1 MLIAVETIIQAMAY
15 VMQVVPV
22 GTNIGLLRLMWAMSN
37 GSFLKSRGAVHGA
50 LAESGFTEGE
60 IRRSWAALGYGS
72 WRIDELLTT
81 WAQQVARAN
90 QWRERRYGGYRV
102 RSIDFTAFW
111 RPCLSGDV
119 SKHYNS
125 TAQKALPAIVFGVMS
140 LSGAIGSKRLPLL
153 SVIERCA
160 APMSERDFRRQFLE
174 KVAKSSVALEI
185 NVMDAGFTLS
195 ELLEKQVKQVVLR
208 LAKNCTAR
216 RNHRP
221 LTGKRGRPAEF
232 GELIRPLARSHRGK
246 RIAATAV
253 ADETGEFSQQG
264 RTIHYR
270 AWHQLVLSE
279 QKPSPTHQTFSIYV
293 FSDPLYPNP
302 LVLATDL
309 ALTAHNIYLVYLDRW
324 PVEHPPLAAKQ
335 MIGLHRQFVFAD
347 EARYRLPEL
356 ALLTGNILAHVA
368 AQLPPLP
375 TGFWDHAPQPTPGRL
390 RRLLGRAV
398 FPDLLEVDPQLRQKH
413 SLTDHLPKGV
423 AAHRRHKR
431 LL

>member
-22 GTNIGLLRLMWAMSN
+22 GTNLGLLRIMWAMSN

-50 LAESGFTEGE
+50 LAESGFTVGE
-60 IRRSWAALGYGS
+60 IRRSWAALSYGS

-81 WAQQVARAN
+81 WAQQVASAN

-119 SKHYNS
+119 SKHYNR

-140 LSGAIGSKRLPLL
+140 LSGVIGSKRLPLL
-153 SVIERCA
+153 SGIERCA
-160 APMSERDFRRQFLE
+160 ATMSERTFRQQFLE
-174 KVAKSSVALEI
+174 KVAQSSVALEI

-195 ELLEKQVKQVVLR
+195 ELQEKQVKQLVLR

-221 LTGKRGRPAEF
+221 LTLKRGRPTEF
-232 GELIRPLARSHRGK
+232 GELIRPLARTHRGK
-246 RIAATAV
+246 PIAATAV
-253 ADETGEFSQQG
+253 ADESGEFSQQG
-264 RTIHYR
+264 RTIPYR
-270 AWHQLVLSE
+270 AWHQLVLSA
-279 QKPSPTHQTFSIYV
+279 QKPSPTNQTFSLYV
-293 FSDPLYPNP
+293 FDDPLYTNP

-309 ALTAHNIYLVYLDRW
+309 AITAHNVYLVYLDRW

-335 MIGLHRQFVFAD
+335 MMGLHRQFVFAA

-375 TGFWDHAPQPTPGRL
+375 TGFWDRIPQPTPGRL
-390 RRLLGRAV
+390 RRLLARAV
-398 FPDLLEVDPQLRQKH
+398 FPDLLEVDPQLRQKN
-413 SLTDHLPKGV
+413 SLTNHLPKGV
-423 AAHRRHKR
+423 AAHRRHKP

>member
-22 GTNIGLLRLMWAMSN
+22 GTNIGLLRIMWAMSN

-50 LAESGFTEGE
+50 LAESGFAAGE

-72 WRIDELLTT
+72 WRIDEMLTT
-81 WAQQVARAN
+81 WAQQVASAN
-90 QWRERRYGGYRV
+90 QWCERRYGGYRV

-125 TAQKALPAIVFGVMS
+125 TAQKGLPAMVFGVMS
-140 LSGAIGSKRLPLL
+140 LSGAIGTKRLPLL

-160 APMSERDFRRQFLE
+160 ATMSERDFRLQFLE
-174 KVAKSSVALEI
+174 KVAKSSVAMEI

-216 RNHRP
+216 RNHCP
-221 LTGKRGRPAEF
+221 LTAKRGRPAEY
-232 GELIRPLARSHRGK
+232 GELIRPLARTHRGK
-246 RIAATAV
+246 PIAATAV
-253 ADETGEFSQQG
+253 ADESGEFSQQG
-264 RTIHYR
+264 RIIHYR
-270 AWHQLVLSE
+270 AWHQLVLRE
-279 QKPSPTHQTFSIYV
+279 TKPSPTNQTFSLYV
-293 FSDPLYPNP
+293 FSDPLYPHP
-302 LVLATDL
+302 LLLATDL
-309 ALTAHNIYLVYLDRW
+309 ALTAHNVYRVYLDRW

-335 MIGLHRQFVFAD
+335 MIGLHRQFVFAE

-375 TGFWDHAPQPTPGRL
+375 TGFWDHAPLPTPGRL

-398 FPDLLEVDPQLRQKH
+398 FPDLLQVDPQRRQKN
-413 SLTDHLPKGV
+413 SFTDHLPKGV
-423 AAHRRHKR
+423 AAHRRHQPI
-431 LL
+431 L

>member
-1 MLIAVETIIQAMAY
+1 MLIAVETIIQAMAF
-15 VMQVVPV
+15 VVQVVPV
-22 GTNIGLLRLMWAMSN
+22 GTNLGLLRIMWAMSN

-50 LAESGFTEGE
+50 LAESGFTAGE
-60 IRRSWAALGYGS
+60 IRRSWAALSYGS

-81 WAQQVARAN
+81 WAQQVASAN

-125 TAQKALPAIVFGVMS
+125 TAQKALPAVVFGVMS

-153 SVIERCA
+153 RVIERCA
-160 APMSERDFRRQFLE
+160 ATMSERDFRHQFLE
-174 KVAKSSVALEI
+174 QVAQSSVALEI

-195 ELLEKQVKQVVLR
+195 ELQEKQVKQVVLR

-216 RNHRP
+216 RNYRP
-221 LTGKRGRPAEF
+221 LPLKRGRPAEF
-232 GELIRPLARSHRGK
+232 GELIRPLARTHRGQ
-246 RIAATAV
+246 RIAATAS
-253 ADETGEFSQQG
+253 ADDSGEFSQQG
-264 RTIHYR
+264 RLIHYR

-279 QKPSPTHQTFSIYV
+279 KKPSPTHQTFSLYV
-293 FSDPLYPNP
+293 YSDPLYTNP

-309 ALTAHNIYLVYLDRW
+309 AITAHNVYLVYLDRW

-335 MIGLHRQFVFAD
+335 LMGLHRQFVFAD

-356 ALLTGNILAHVA
+356 ALLTGNLLAHVA

-375 TGFWDHAPQPTPGRL
+375 TGFWDRIPQPTPGRL
-390 RRLLGRAV
+390 RRLLARAL
-398 FPDLLEVDPQLRQKH
+398 FPDLLEVDPQLRQKNSH
-413 SLTDHLPKGV
+413 TDHLPKGV

-431 LL
+431 VL

>member
-22 GTNIGLLRLMWAMSN
+22 GTNSGLLRIMWAMSN

-50 LAESGFTEGE
+50 LAESGFTAGE
-60 IRRSWAALGYGS
+60 IRRSWAALSYGS

-81 WAQQVARAN
+81 WAQQVASAN
-90 QWRERRYGGYRV
+90 QWCERRYQGYRV

-160 APMSERDFRRQFLE
+160 ATMSERDFRLQFLE

-216 RNHRP
+216 RNHLP
-221 LTGKRGRPAEF
+221 LTQKRGRPAEY
-232 GELIRPLARSHRGK
+232 GELIRPLARTHRGK
-246 RIAATAV
+246 LIAATAV
-253 ADETGEFSQQG
+253 ADESGEFSQQG
-264 RTIHYR
+264 RTISYR

-279 QKPSPTHQTFSIYV
+279 TKPSPTNQTFSLYV
-293 FSDPLYPNP
+293 FADPLYPHP

-309 ALTAHNIYLVYLDRW
+309 AITAHNVYLVYLDRW

-375 TGFWDHAPQPTPGRL
+375 TGFWDHAPLPTPGRL

-398 FPDLLEVDPQLRQKH
+398 FPDLLEVDPQLRQKN
-413 SLTDHLPKGV
+413 SFTDHLPKGA